1 MLRLLDWQ
9 GSFNGGDMP
18 RLFPVAALVIVTLLA
33 GACAA
38 SPRQRPLS
46 AGPVATG
53 PDTVEAIRSRLQGT
67 WVLESLT
74 VAAFE
79 GKPLPIGASGMM
91 TFDNFGGLHLEYKIS
106 DEGLVALARAGIA
119 LPTPVISTDGQA
131 MIDPRAAQIVYVDP
145 KSTARPFDAELADL
159 RRNPFAIQHRR
170 YYQFNDDGTLTL
182 SARYDTGRDAA
193 VGRWKRAS

>member
-1 MLRLLDWQ
+1 MAA
-9 GSFNGGDMP
+9 NMP
-18 RLFPVAALVIVTLLA
+18 RFLLITALTVVTSLA

-67 WVLESLT
+67 WVLQSLT
-74 VAAFE
+74 VATFE
-79 GKPLPIGASGMM
+79 GKPLAIGAAGTM

-106 DEGLVALARAGIA
+106 DEGLVELARAGIA
-119 LPTPVISTDGQA
+119 LPTPVISTNGQA

-170 YYQFNDDGTLTL
+170 HYQFNDDGTLTL
-182 SARYDTGRDAA
+182 SARYDTGKDAA
-193 VGRWKRAS
+193 VGRWKRSS